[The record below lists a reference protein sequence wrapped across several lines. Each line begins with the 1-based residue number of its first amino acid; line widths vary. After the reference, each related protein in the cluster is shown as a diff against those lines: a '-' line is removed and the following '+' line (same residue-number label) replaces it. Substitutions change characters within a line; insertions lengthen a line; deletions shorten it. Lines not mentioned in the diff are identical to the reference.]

1 MNHPK
6 EIIHFSRER
15 SANKQLI
22 RINLQ
27 FPLANSPK
35 KGYTL
40 YVSSAR
46 AGKGS
51 VFALE
56 NAQELIQRLN
66 HSGKKLSK
74 SHRRIAECIV
84 SHYDK
89 VVFMTASKLGEYVG
103 VSESTVVRFAAA
115 LGYSGYPQLQ
125 KALQELIRHRL
136 TASQRFE
143 MTSDMDHAQV
153 LNKVLKADIMNIRST
168 LDELD
173 LNAFEKAIDRI
184 IQARAIYVLG
194 LRASAPIAEFFV
206 HYLKYIFS
214 NVTVVTSGISDVFEQ
229 LSRIGEDDLLIGISF
244 PRYTSRTIE
253 AMEFAHSRGASLIAI
268 TDGPLSPLHSTAD
281 VCLMAK
287 SDMASFVDSFAA
299 PLSLINALIV
309 ALSQR
314 RRQEVSEHFAELEKI
329 WANYDVY
336 LAKSGE

>member
-1 MNHPK
+1 M
-6 EIIHFSRER
+6 
-15 SANKQLI
+15 
-22 RINLQ
+22 
-27 FPLANSPK
+27 
-35 KGYTL
+35 
-40 YVSSAR
+40 
-46 AGKGS
+46 
-51 VFALE
+51 E

-153 LNKVLKADIMNIRST
+153 LSRVLKADIQNIRST
-168 LDELD
+168 IDELD
-173 LNAFEKAIDRI
+173 MGTFENVIESILSANH
-184 IQARAIYVLG
+184 IYVLG
-194 LRASAPIAEFFV
+194 LRASAPLAQFMG
-206 HYLKYIFS
+206 HYLNFIFA
-214 NVTVVTSGISDVFEQ
+214 NVHVVTSGISDVFEQ
-229 LSRIGEDDLLIGISF
+229 ISRISAGDLLISISF

-253 AMEFAHSRGASLIAI
+253 AMSFARSRGAKLVSI
-268 TDGPLSPLHSTAD
+268 TDGPLSPLYSASD
-281 VCLMAK
+281 LCLTAK
-287 SDMASFVDSFAA
+287 SDMASFVDSLAA

-309 ALSQR
+309 ALGQR
-314 RRQEVSEHFAELEKI
+314 RRQEVAAYFDQLESI
-329 WANYDVY
+329 WDEYNVY
-336 LAKSGE
+336 LGKSEG